1 MLRPI
6 VFLEHHFDESNHKYL
21 ISNIHALKSL
31 GYQKF
36 LIEFNSEVSLND
48 LIAQSMN
55 VIHNPNLPEYIR
67 NRSRVF
73 IDMLQTAKRCGI
85 DVQLIDPQKQSSA
98 YQLTQNVKNAK
109 TSEDRERA
117 IAEHEL
123 YTELRDNVMS
133 ETFLREAKENNGG
146 VLFLCGFAHTYLLKK
161 INEESPLDLSPCYMI
176 ISDLN
181 PLLLTN
187 DRSRDRLIWSQMHDP
202 DFRQKYYQ
210 TEVALISPNMSF
222 AYVENSLSL
231 SPSQE
236 VEPSYF
242 VESFEQLLNTHFS
255 YKLDQFGVLSVTA
268 HHKSSEEAKELSDRI
283 QQKIPGLYF
292 QSNAQST
299 RIPGM
304 NLSEIQQPLA
314 EVIRTKCNA

>member
-6 VFLEHHFDESNHKYL
+6 VILEHHFDESNPKYL
-21 ISNIHALKSL
+21 ISHIQSLKTL
-31 GYQKF
+31 GYRKL
-36 LIEFNSEVSLND
+36 LIEFNSEVSIND
-48 LIAQSMN
+48 LIIQSMN

-73 IDMLQTAKRCGI
+73 IDMLHTAKCCGI

-98 YQLTQNVKNAK
+98 YQLTQNVQNAK
-109 TSEDRERA
+109 TPEDRERA

-123 YTELRDNVMS
+123 YTELRGNVMS

-146 VLFLCGFAHTYLLKK
+146 VLFLCGFAHTYLLKR
-161 INEESPLDLSPCYMI
+161 INEESPPDLSPCYMI

-187 DRSRDRLIWSQMHDP
+187 DRSRDSEIWSQMHDP
-202 DFRQKYYQ
+202 DFRQKFYQ
-210 TEVALISPNMSF
+210 TEVALISPAMSF

-242 VESFEQLLNTHFS
+242 SESFEKLLNANFS
-255 YKLDQFGVLSVTA
+255 YELDQFGVLSVTA
-268 HHKSSEEAKELSDRI
+268 HHKSYEEAKEFSDRLRE
-283 QQKIPGLYF
+283 KVPGLYF
-292 QSNAQST
+292 QSNVQHT

-304 NLSEIQQPLA
+304 NLLEIQQPLA
-314 EVIRTKCNA
+314 EAIRTKCNA